1 MSESEVGEELRVP
14 ESEAHRRIKGAGK
27 RGLERGT
34 DLEQTASPDYK
45 NRTLRR
51 VIDNTYSV

>member
-1 MSESEVGEELRVP
+1 MP
-14 ESEAHRRIKGAGK
+14 ESEAWRRIKGAGK

-34 DLEQTASPDYK
+34 DLEPTASPDYK
-45 NRTLRR
+45 DRTARR